1 LIQIPPHFTTRG
13 LNRQQDFGEPII
25 TPRLAMSI
33 RLNRTS
39 QNLIE
44 PQHPKDYTKKF
55 ITG

>member
-1 LIQIPPHFTTRG
+1 